1 MSTMKMDVPF
11 SVKAETKLGEVVC
24 IVGDCQELG
33 NWDPH
38 KAKPL
43 TLESKTQDG

>member
-1 MSTMKMDVPF
+1 MSNMKMDVTF
-11 SVKAETKLGEVVC
+11 SVNAETKLGEVVC
-24 IVGDCQELG
+24 IVGDCPELG

-43 TLESKTQDG
+43 TLETRAQDG